1 MCFSF
6 VRGKKDHEK
15 ENRNQDSTLREKFF
29 MNFMGGMK
37 FRIVQEC
44 KPRYRRREKKKEDF
58 LRQILHVVQKIQ
70 LRTRVHF

>member
-44 KPRYRRREKKKEDF
+44 KPRYRRREKKKGGF
-58 LRQILHVVQKIQ
+58 SKTNPSRGSKNTI
-70 LRTRVHF
+70 TN